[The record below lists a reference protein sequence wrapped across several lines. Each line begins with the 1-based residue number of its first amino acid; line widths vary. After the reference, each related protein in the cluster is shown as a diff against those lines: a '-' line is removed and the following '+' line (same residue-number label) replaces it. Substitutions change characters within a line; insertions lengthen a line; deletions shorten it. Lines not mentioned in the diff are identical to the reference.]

1 MRRLLVLLLVLA
13 GLCGAGAL
21 GLRVLATRDGPL
33 PQAMDLVVPHGRL
46 RAVAAVLQGDRVLPP
61 GQLELLLFAV
71 LARITDRS
79 LPLHAAELRFP
90 AHASLLAV
98 LAVLRHARPVQHEL
112 TVPEGLPAA
121 EIAGLVDRAPALTD
135 GFDLPAEGGVL
146 PETYDYELGTSR
158 RALLGRMHA
167 ALRRTLAMVWAGRD
181 PSVPLSDPEQ
191 LLVLASIVERETA
204 LSNERPLVAEV
215 FLNRIRQGMKLQSD
229 PTVSYAAAGGL
240 GPLPRPLTRSDLM
253 QPNPYNTYVIPGLP
267 PGPISAPGLAALQ
280 AVAHPAQ
287 GDLLY
292 FVANGSGGH
301 AFSASLADHLRNVA
315 QFRAIEA
322 ARPGQMPTLDPLRPP
337 PQVPIT
343 PRG

>member
-13 GLCGAGAL
+13 GLGGAGVL

-33 PQAMDLVVPHGRL
+33 PQATDLVVPHGRL

-61 GQLELLLFAV
+61 GQMELLLFAV

-79 LPLHAAELRFP
+79 LPLHAAEFRFP

-121 EIAGLVDRAPALTD
+121 AIAGLVDGAPALTG

-146 PETYDYELGTSR
+146 PETYDYELGTTR
-158 RALLGRMHA
+158 RVLLGRMHV
-167 ALRRTLAMVWAGRD
+167 ALRRTLATVWAGRD

-204 LSNERPLVAEV
+204 LPNERPLVAEV

-240 GPLPRPLTRSDLM
+240 GPLPRPLTRSDLL

-322 ARPGQMPTLDPLRPP
+322 ARPGRMPTLDPLRPP